1 MAQYTYCLNN
11 PVRYVDPLGLAVTD
25 WDREHL
31 SASEI
36 AAVEKA
42 TAEWVSANASG
53 DQKGKEAA
61 HDAAEA
67 IREQYR
73 TGTERGSD
81 NKDGNTVGTPDV
93 TKPPKNE
100 PVDTSKLGDNERN
113 ILEEYAGIV
122 NSYSDGDL
130 LDLVSSY
137 DSELVEKI
145 YAVIGSLGAGGKARA
160 AAMLRQQL
168 IRDAANALVNWHSS
182 NIVDPLSDEPMQYV
196 AYDVGKSANKV
207 EVNPLVEFNKLL
219 DDNDKFYKINNINYK
234 GAPHYNAEE
243 IFAAIGG
250 ELFKKQENAE
260 FMFTQVSYGGSIVT
274 FKYDL
279 SSIPKNGNKN
289 TIPIMAYLIGKP
301 SYSAI
306 QIEAVY
312 YDGDVYINVSQLQKF
327 LEKYY
332 PEEEEPISA
341 AKVAANGALEKY
353 MRGISPLIANKSANK
368 SGDSYVD
375 NLGDYYFETED
386 DAVYAFG
393 YLYNT
398 PDKTIQKSSGY
409 VREFGA
415 LIVQGTNNYTI
426 AAVVEGK
433 WTHPNF
439 DTSVKITDN
448 INDLEK
454 EKQKITAIIHTHPRT
469 EGFSDPDYRLYNCN
483 SVERLYVIGPSDQV
497 WMSERIN
504 RNEHDAK
511 WGDGESVGSY
521 VKPDSSKLVVYY
533 TKDVKH
539 FKIDR

>member
-1 MAQYTYCLNN
+1 MVHKDYVVDYTSRARNVLMEYESGTEGLMYRYTYGLEKNNVVICGIPNGVGNIMQNQAYPDGEKNIVKLYYHHDRLGSSDYLTNNLDGKVESYVSYDDWGEPTMKPILKMGVRQLDLVTEYTGYAYDAVLGAYYAKARIYDAENRRFMAADPVKGTVGNAQTMAQYTYCLNN

-100 PVDTSKLGDNERN
+100 PVDTSTLGDNERN

-207 EVNPLVEFNKLL
+207 EVNPLIEFNKLL

-289 TIPIMAYLIGKP
+289 CSL
-301 SYSAI
+301 
-306 QIEAVY
+306 
-312 YDGDVYINVSQLQKF
+312 
-327 LEKYY
+327 
-332 PEEEEPISA
+332 
-341 AKVAANGALEKY
+341 
-353 MRGISPLIANKSANK
+353 R
-368 SGDSYVD
+368 
-375 NLGDYYFETED
+375 
-386 DAVYAFG
+386 
-393 YLYNT
+393 
-398 PDKTIQKSSGY
+398 
-409 VREFGA
+409 R
-415 LIVQGTNNYTI
+415 
-426 AAVVEGK
+426 
-433 WTHPNF
+433 
-439 DTSVKITDN
+439 
-448 INDLEK
+448 
-454 EKQKITAIIHTHPRT
+454 
-469 EGFSDPDYRLYNCN
+469 
-483 SVERLYVIGPSDQV
+483 
-497 WMSERIN
+497 
-504 RNEHDAK
+504 
-511 WGDGESVGSY
+511 
-521 VKPDSSKLVVYY
+521 
-533 TKDVKH
+533 
-539 FKIDR
+539 